1 MPMIKEKVSNELNTY
16 LSFKF
21 DSSVGVWK
29 ISDLMREFKLEMEAR
44 GRIGYIKRTKS
55 KRESTETILGL
66 LSITE
71 ITCLLC
77 RQQQCNSKCQYKK

>member
-1 MPMIKEKVSNELNTY
+1 MIKEKVSNELNTY

-44 GRIGYIKRTKS
+44 GRIGDIKIL
-55 KRESTETILGL
+55 REQSQKENPQKQFWGFY
-66 LSITE
+66 
-71 ITCLLC
+71 
-77 RQQQCNSKCQYKK
+77 Q

>member
-77 RQQQCNSKCQYKK
+77 RHQQCNSKCQYKK